1 VNFNGTSVGLDVHAL
16 SVVAHAVDEETG
28 QVERARLC
36 PDHGEILDWL
46 HRLRGPVR
54 VAYEAGPTGFGLAR
68 ALAAAQIDCV
78 VAAPSKL
85 VRPAGDR
92 VKTDAR
98 DAAHL
103 TRLLGEVTAVTV
115 PEAEVEA
122 VRDLVRAREDARADL
137 MRVRHRLS
145 KLLLRQGR
153 IYSGGQAW
161 TGVHETWLR
170 RQRFDDAHTTAAFD
184 HHFDAVLTAT
194 AARDCLDE
202 QIVTVAASPRWA
214 DPVDRLGCL
223 RGISA
228 LTGLALTVEIGD
240 WTRFTGSSIG
250 AYVGLVPTEYSSGA
264 SRVQGSITK
273 AGNAHVRRLLI
284 ESAWHHRAAYRN
296 PGPTMRARWARV
308 DPALKDRGHAGNR
321 RLHQQWCRFNERKK
335 APRRGQRRSRPST
348 RRLVLVA
355 GHTDLSAAAKLDRSQ
370 PVDGEVGEL
379 DLRYSYEQQQDS
391 PNADATPA
399 PREQPP
405 FAPNHRLAVPN
416 PRISV

>member
-1 VNFNGTSVGLDVHAL
+1 VRFNGTSVGLDVHAL

-28 QVERARLC
+28 RVERARLC
-36 PDHGEILDWL
+36 PDHGEILGWL
-46 HRLRGPVR
+46 RQLRAPVR

-68 ALAAAQIDCV
+68 VLAEAQIECV

-85 VRPAGDR
+85 IRPSGDR

-103 TRLLGEVTAVTV
+103 TRLLRLGEITPVAV
-115 PEAEVEA
+115 PQREVEA

-145 KLLLRQGR
+145 KLLLRQGL
-153 IYSGGQAW
+153 IYSGGRPW
-161 TGVHETWLR
+161 TGLHEIWLR
-170 RQRFDDAHTTAAFD
+170 RQRFDDTRVAAAFD

-194 AARDCLDE
+194 AARNRLDE
-202 QIVTVAASPRWA
+202 QIVEVATSPRFV
-214 DPVDRLGCL
+214 DTVDRLGCL

-250 AYVGLVPTEYSSGA
+250 AYVGLVPCEYSSGA

-284 ESAWHHRAAYRN
+284 EAAWHHRASYRN
-296 PGPTMRARWARV
+296 PGPTMRARWAKV
-308 DPALKDRGHAGNR
+308 DPALKARGHAGNR
-321 RLHQQWCRFNERKK
+321 RLHQQWCRFLERKK
-335 APRRGQRRSRPST
+335 NP
-348 RRLVLVA
+348 VVA
-355 GHTDLSAAAKLDRSQ
+355 NVAIAR
-370 PVDGEVGEL
+370 EL
-379 DLRYSYEQQQDS
+379 AGWCWSL
-391 PNADATPA
+391 ATL
-399 PREQPP
+399 
-405 FAPNHRLAVPN
+405 N
-416 PRISV
+416 